1 MISRLFRFP
10 YGGEKCGEC
19 VGKNITYRRES
30 IPYCGEKCGE
40 FPQDVWKNVWKNP
53 LI

>member
-10 YGGEKCGEC
+10 YGEKCGEC
-19 VGKNITYRRES
+19 VGKNIPYRRES
-30 IPYCGEKCGE
+30 IPYCGE
-40 FPQDVWKNVWKNP
+40 FPQNVWKNVWKNP